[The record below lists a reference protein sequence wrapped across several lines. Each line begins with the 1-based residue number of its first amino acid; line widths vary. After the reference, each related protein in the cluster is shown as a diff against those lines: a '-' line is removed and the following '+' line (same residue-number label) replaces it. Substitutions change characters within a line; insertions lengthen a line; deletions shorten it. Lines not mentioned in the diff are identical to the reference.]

1 MINEI
6 RSHLLRRIALICYV
20 PIFTA
25 AALVLALLHWAHDVM
40 LTTVD
45 GIHAAAGE
53 CKDSVR
59 LIRDVWRGP
68 AAKAPS
74 AECSCP
80 PGFTCYERCGDI

>member
-6 RSHLLRRIALICYV
+6 RSHTLRRAVLICYM
-20 PIFTA
+20 PIFTV

-40 LTTVD
+40 WTTVD

-68 AAKAPS
+68 AEPPS
-74 AECSCP
+74 AGCSCP
-80 PGFTCYERCGDI
+80 PGFTCYERCGDQ